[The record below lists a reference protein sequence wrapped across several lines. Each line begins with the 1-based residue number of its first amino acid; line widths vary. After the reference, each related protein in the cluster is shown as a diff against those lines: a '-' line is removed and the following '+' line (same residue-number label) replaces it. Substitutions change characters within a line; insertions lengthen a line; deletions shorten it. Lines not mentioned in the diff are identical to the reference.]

1 MVTPAPSFRSDQPL
15 KILARVRPLLLPI
28 ILLAL
33 AVLLLVGLPRPAAA
47 QARGGSILIWPV
59 APVIEAD
66 ARAAALWLENPGTA
80 PVTLQVRIYA
90 WAQTDAR
97 NAYAPQDDILGTPPI
112 VTIAPGSK
120 QLVRLTRSGP
130 APSEVEKPYR
140 VIIDEIPVE
149 SAAAPTPGAAISFRM
164 RYSLPLFVLGTPTL
178 ARDGKGS
185 KAPPVSPNLSWR
197 VVTDADDR
205 ILEVSNRGAVHARLT
220 DALLGTTPLAEGLL
234 GYVLPGET
242 MRWPLPASARTSD
255 AFHASINGAPRAPI
269 HPQPD

>member
-1 MVTPAPSFRSDQPL
+1 MRSVWL
-15 KILARVRPLLLPI
+15 SLALLLA
-28 ILLAL
+28 AL
-33 AVLLLVGLPRPAAA
+33 VLMIFTPGPASAQQLGAV
-47 QARGGSILIWPV
+47 LIWPV
-59 APVIEAD
+59 NPVIEAD
-66 ARAAALWLENPGTA
+66 KQASALWLENPGKT

-90 WAQTDAR
+90 WAQTGGK
-97 NAYAPQDDILGTPPI
+97 NVYADQQTIIGTPPI

-120 QLVRLTRSGP
+120 QLVRLTRSGA

-164 RYSLPLFVLGTPTL
+164 RYSLPLFVLGGPTL

-185 KAPPVSPNLSWR
+185 KALPVSPDLSWR
-197 VVTDADDR
+197 VVTESDDR
-205 ILEVSNRGAVHARLT
+205 ILEVSNRGVVHARLT

-242 MRWPLPASARTSD
+242 MRWPLPASARTAD
-255 AFHASINGAPRAPI
+255 AFEASVNGAPRAPI
-269 HPQPD
+269 NPQPD

>member
-1 MVTPAPSFRSDQPL
+1 MRSVWL
-15 KILARVRPLLLPI
+15 SLALLLA
-28 ILLAL
+28 AL
-33 AVLLLVGLPRPAAA
+33 VLMIFTPGPLSAQQPGAV
-47 QARGGSILIWPV
+47 LIWPV
-59 APVIEAD
+59 NPVIEAD
-66 ARAAALWLENPGTA
+66 KQAAALWLENPGKT

-90 WAQTDAR
+90 WAQTGGK
-97 NAYAPQDDILGTPPI
+97 NVYADQQAIIGTPPI

-178 ARDGKGS
+178 ARDGRGS
-185 KAPPVSPNLSWR
+185 KAPPVLPDLSWR
-197 VVTDADDR
+197 VVTDADDST
-205 ILEVSNRGAVHARLT
+205 LEVSNRGAVHARLT

-255 AFHASINGAPRAPI
+255 MFHASINGTPRAPI
-269 HPQPD
+269 QLQPD